1 MTARRAIVL
10 LDDGKEGELPLGDTL
25 EGAGSSSGLTLV
37 QLAQEIL
44 EVTPSH
50 WIPSQLK
57 YDSGANKLIKSFS
70 PIPVTAALTTAYRGV
85 IPETGWIVPDTGNAG
100 SGITRPVANQSM
112 IALNTGTTATG
123 TVYLNSASVAG
134 SAAPSIGDF
143 TPTPIL
149 QGDIAGWVSRIS
161 FSLPI
166 LSTAAQEYNVR
177 LCGGLGTLGVS
188 DAEVAEVTL
197 RYTRTASTNWRIF
210 YRTDASWSV
219 YVDTGVAVTTAQ
231 LEFITYVV
239 RTGVGAYT
247 IHWGLRNA
255 GNSTYLA
262 TGTITNSFLN
272 TAYWVEGTISIANL
286 LGGTIAILSSTAG
299 TTSRAVRIT
308 GFQQRI
314 LLSPP

>member
-25 EGAGSSSGLTLV
+25 EGAGSSSGPTLV

-44 EVTPSH
+44 ETAPSH
-50 WIPSQLK
+50 WLPSQLA
-57 YDSGANKLIKSFS
+57 YAPEDNKLIRSFS
-70 PIPVTAALTTAYRGV
+70 PIPVTTAITTAYRGV
-85 IPETGWIVPDTGNAG
+85 IPETGWVVPDTGSTG
-100 SGITRPVANQSM
+100 SGITRPLANQST

-123 TVYLNSASVAG
+123 TINLSGASVVG
-134 SAAPSIGDF
+134 PAAPSIGDF
-143 TPTPIL
+143 TSTPIL

-161 FSLPI
+161 FSLPS

-255 GNSTYLA
+255 GASTYLA
-262 TGTITNSFLN
+262 TGTITNSVLN
-272 TAYWVEGTISIANL
+272 TTYWAEGATSMAAL
-286 LGGTIAILSSTAG
+286 LGGTVVSLASTVG
-299 TTSRAVRIT
+299 TNSKAVRIT